1 MAATPSVPILF
12 KRPLVLRNTIKLV
25 WSAPLLSPAGPI
37 LEYRVQCTNPVLNFL
52 FSPTTNFYMVTGLN
66 EGQEYTFT
74 IQARSVAGWGAVAT
88 WPAVMTGIRPGNISD
103 LSGNAAGTFGLDV
116 RWSLATDDG
125 NSDIKHQVMYATA
138 FDLSGNRVASNDL
151 KRSLK
156 SNATSG
162 FIKPCVA
169 NRVYTVKVQA
179 VNDVGY
185 SENSPTINIST
196 LALFNQVNI
205 STFSDWHASNASS
218 IAISAMP
225 TFYRYLFDGGANSI
239 TDGGDDMWDNGNFI
253 SLGGFTTI
261 SNMNYGASSNFM
273 ESNSGYF
280 LTGANVWPQIGM
292 AYCKSGTITWSNGG
306 GLGSDG
312 GGQFS
317 NMANI
322 GVAPNTYTTPSG
334 RSGYW
339 WANQNYAASDPTICY
354 MWFTIDLPTS
364 ALTITSSND
373 GRKTNVNDSYNQSF
387 SVTGTDLIFCQTLL
401 SISSGQLIASANLS
415 NFVTSYV
422 EAAQIDIS

>member
-1 MAATPSVPILF
+1 MATPSVPIIF
-12 KRPLVLRNTIKLV
+12 KRALVMETRIQFNWTP
-25 WSAPLLSPAGPI
+25 PLLSPAGPV
-37 LEYRVQCTNPVLNFL
+37 LEYRIQCVSPLLNISL
-52 FSPTTNFYMVTGLN
+52 SPTTRMYMVTGLN
-66 EGQEYTFT
+66 FGQEYIFT
-74 IQARSVAGWGAVAT
+74 IQARNAAGWGAVAT
-88 WPAVMTGIRPGNISD
+88 WPALMTGIRPGNISD
-103 LSGNAAGTFGLDV
+103 LSGNASGTFGLDM

-125 NSDIKHQVMYATA
+125 SSVIKHQVMYATA
-138 FDLSGNRVASNDL
+138 YDLSGNRVTSNDL

-156 SNATSG
+156 SNDTVG

-169 NRVYTVKVQA
+169 NRVYSVKVQA

-218 IAISAMP
+218 IAILAMP
-225 TFYRYLFDGGANSI
+225 TFYRYVFDGGPNNIS
-239 TDGGDDMWDNGNFI
+239 DGGDDMWDGGNFI

-261 SNMNYGASSNFM
+261 SNMNYGASSNFVG
-273 ESNSGYF
+273 SNSGYF
-280 LTGANVWPQIGM
+280 LTGANVWPQIGL

-306 GLGSDG
+306 DLGSDG

-322 GVAPNTYTTPSG
+322 GSAPNTYTTPSG

-373 GRKTNVNDSYNQSF
+373 GRKTSVANNYTQSF

-401 SISSGQLIASANLS
+401 SISSGQLIGSANLS
-415 NFVTSYV
+415 NFVASYV

>member
-1 MAATPSVPILF
+1 MATPSIPLIL
-12 KRPLVLRNTIKLV
+12 KRPLVMRNRIQFT
-25 WSAPLLSPAGPI
+25 WDAPLTSPAGPI
-37 LEYRVQCTNPVLNFL
+37 LNYELSNGLLTFNIL
-52 FSPTTNFYMVTGLN
+52 PTLRTFMVSDLN
-66 EGQEYTFT
+66 ESQAYTFS
-74 IQARSVAGWGAVAT
+74 IRALNGAGWGPSAT
-88 WPAVMTGIRPGNISD
+88 WPSVITGIRPGNISD

-125 NSDIKHQVMYATA
+125 NSLIKHQVMYATA
-138 FDLSGNRVASNDL
+138 YDLSGNRVASNDL

-156 SNATSG
+156 PNATTG

-169 NRVYTVKVQA
+169 NRVYNVKVQA

-205 STFSDWHASNASS
+205 STFSDWHANNASS

-225 TFYRYLFDGGANSI
+225 TFYRYVFDGGSNNIS
-239 TDGGDDMWDNGNFI
+239 DGGDDMWDGGNFI

-261 SNMNYGASSNFM
+261 SNMNYGASSNFVG
-273 ESNSGYF
+273 SNSGYF
-280 LTGANVWPQIGM
+280 LSGANVWPQIGL

-306 GLGSDG
+306 DLGSDG
-312 GGQFS
+312 GGLFS

-322 GVAPNTYTTPSG
+322 GSAPNTYTTPSG

-364 ALTITSSND
+364 ALTVTSSND
-373 GRKTNVNDSYNQSF
+373 GRKTSVANNYTQSF

-401 SISSGQLIASANLS
+401 SVSSAQLIGSANLS
-415 NFVTSYV
+415 NFVTNYV
-422 EAAQIDIS
+422 EAVQLDIS